1 MDLKQLIAASYG
13 PEAAEAWS
21 NFAPSNAQR
30 DAAMNAGRD
39 LLKHF
44 PTVPGACLMMSTL
57 LACQLEKLGLPPGY
71 VAAGSLYIVG
81 SRFVGDT
88 RVFGEP
94 ARLKGKVRFS

>member
-44 PTVPGACLMMSTL
+44 PTVPGACVIMSTL
-57 LACQLEKLGLPPGY
+57 FAWQLEKLGLPPAY
-71 VAAGSLYIVG
+71 VVAGSLYVVG
-81 SRFVGDT
+81 SRFIGDI
-88 RVFGEP
+88 RLRP
-94 ARLKGKVRFS
+94 ARSMTRAAHQ